1 MNRLKNGSKNGTKTI
16 KKKITHGIHRRYKS
30 IVRNKGVKN
39 MKTEKV
45 LDLIKQF
52 DKLDEKERDFLGYM
66 IDIIRNNDID
76 TLVDTYLLTQKM
88 HNEYDLGEKQI
99 YNICYECSYHSML
112 RDPLFSIR
120 EDKAELTDYIVKFCK
135 TDPDWDEYLPLLD
148 RFNLYKEYLPLFTEL
163 FNNGQLENFYN
174 LYFRW
179 NMAQTLLA
187 MNSMCLSISDIVS
200 SFADLIKDEEEKV

>member
-1 MNRLKNGSKNGTKTI
+1 
-16 KKKITHGIHRRYKS
+16 
-30 IVRNKGVKN
+30 

-45 LDLIKQF
+45 LDLVKQF

-76 TLVDTYLLTQKM
+76 TLVDTYLLIQKM

-99 YNICYECSYHSML
+99 YGICYDYSYHSML

-120 EDKAELTDYIVKFCK
+120 EDKAELTDYVVKFCN
-135 TDPDWDEYLPLLD
+135 TDPDWDEDLLLLD

-163 FNNGQLENFYN
+163 FNDGQLENFYN

-179 NMAQTLLA
+179 NTVQNLLI
-187 MNSMCLSISDIVS
+187 MDGVHFSISDIVS
-200 SFADLIKDEEEKV
+200 AFVDLTKEED